1 MIDDHLWSGDRNSD
15 QLIFLGDAGK
25 IPERWNEQVKIA
37 ISWMIESIE
46 RTNMIA
52 MMIIVK

>member
-1 MIDDHLWSGDRNSD
+1 MIDDNLWSGDRNSD
-15 QLIFLGDAGK
+15 QLLLLGNAGK

-46 RTNMIA
+46 CTIMIA
-52 MMIIVK
+52 MIIVVK